1 MNRAYQIVVMAYLV
15 SLIVACIAY
24 FGSDWLGIEAE
35 AVWERLLI
43 ADIAATLVIFGFSFI
58 YNNSSFYDAYW
69 SVAPMA
75 IWIALCLVPEAYST
89 RLLLCGLVVMA
100 WGARLTYNW
109 SKTWDDL
116 SEEDWRYRRLQ
127 ENTGRAYWLVS
138 LLGIHLFPT
147 ILVFT
152 GCIGMI
158 RIAEQPDAPLNWL
171 DALALL
177 VGAFSIWVES
187 RADAA
192 LHAFRGNRTDRSQH
206 IEASV
211 WQWCRHP
218 NYLGEIGVWVSI
230 GCFGIASVQHLDAW
244 VLAGPAVMI
253 LLFTLISIPMIE
265 KKLIEDKPSYRDYQ
279 KRVPML
285 LPYGRLWG

>member
-1 MNRAYQIVVMAYLV
+1 
-15 SLIVACIAY
+15 
-24 FGSDWLGIEAE
+24 
-35 AVWERLLI
+35 
-43 ADIAATLVIFGFSFI
+43 
-58 YNNSSFYDAYW
+58 
-69 SVAPMA
+69 MA
-75 IWIALCLVPEAYST
+75 IWIVLCLTPDAYST

-100 WGARLTYNW
+100 WGARLTFNW

-127 ENTGRAYWLVS
+127 ANTGSAYWLVS

-147 ILVFT
+147 ILVFI

-158 RIAEQPDAPLNWL
+158 RVAEQPDAPLNWL

-177 VGAFSIWVES
+177 IGAFSIWIES
-187 RADAA
+187 RADTA
-192 LHAFRGNRTDRSQH
+192 LHAFRSHRTDRSQH

-211 WQWCRHP
+211 WRWCRHP

-230 GCFGIASVQHLDAW
+230 GCFGMASVQHLDIW
-244 VLAGPAVMI
+244 VLAGPVVMI
-253 LLFTLISIPMIE
+253 LLFTVISIPMIE
-265 KKLIEDKPSYRDYQ
+265 KKLIEDKPSYQDYQ

-285 LPYGRLWG
+285 LPYGCLWS

>member
-1 MNRAYQIVVMAYLV
+1 MAL
-15 SLIVACIAY
+15 
-24 FGSDWLGIEAE
+24 
-35 AVWERLLI
+35 
-43 ADIAATLVIFGFSFI
+43 
-58 YNNSSFYDAYW
+58 
-69 SVAPMA
+69 
-75 IWIALCLVPEAYST
+75 WIALCRVPDAYST

-127 ENTGRAYWLVS
+127 ENTGGAYWLVS

-147 ILVFT
+147 VLVFI

-158 RIAEQPDAPLNWL
+158 RIAEHPDAPLNWL

-177 VGAFSIWVES
+177 IGAFSIWVES
-187 RADAA
+187 RADTA
-192 LHAFRGNRTDRSQH
+192 LHTFRSHRTDRNQH

-211 WQWCRHP
+211 WRWCRHP

-230 GCFGIASVQHLDAW
+230 GCFGIASIQYLDIW
-244 VLAGPAVMI
+244 VLAGPVVMI

-265 KKLIEDKPSYRDYQ
+265 KKLIEDKPGYKDYQ

-285 LPYGRLWG
+285 LPYGLLWG

>member
-24 FGSDWLGIEAE
+24 FGSDWFGIEAE

-75 IWIALCLVPEAYST
+75 IWIALCLVPDAYST

-116 SEEDWRYRRLQ
+116 SEEDWRYKRLQ
-127 ENTGRAYWLVS
+127 ENTGAAYWLVS

-147 ILVFT
+147 ILVFI

-177 VGAFSIWVES
+177 IGAFSIWIES

-192 LHAFRGNRTDRSQH
+192 LHAFRRNRTDQSQH

-211 WQWCRHP
+211 WRWCRHP

-230 GCFGIASVQHLDAW
+230 GCFGMASVQHLDIW
-244 VLAGPAVMI
+244 VLAGPVVMI
-253 LLFTLISIPMIE
+253 LLFTVISIPMIE
-265 KKLIEDKPSYRDYQ
+265 KKLIEDKPSYQDYQ

-285 LPYGRLWG
+285 LPYGRLWS

>member
-1 MNRAYQIVVMAYLV
+1 
-15 SLIVACIAY
+15 
-24 FGSDWLGIEAE
+24 
-35 AVWERLLI
+35 
-43 ADIAATLVIFGFSFI
+43 
-58 YNNSSFYDAYW
+58 
-69 SVAPMA
+69 MA
-75 IWIALCLVPEAYST
+75 IWIALCLVPDAYST
-89 RLLLCGLVVMA
+89 RLLLCGLVVMV

-109 SKTWDDL
+109 SKTWDDI

-127 ENTGRAYWLVS
+127 ENTGGAYWLVS

-147 ILVFT
+147 ILVFI
-152 GCIGMI
+152 GCLGMI

-177 VGAFSIWVES
+177 IGAFSIWIES

-211 WQWCRHP
+211 WRWCRHP
-218 NYLGEIGVWVSI
+218 NYLGEIGVWVSV
-230 GCFGIASVQHLDAW
+230 GCFGIASVQQLDAW
-244 VLAGPAVMI
+244 VLAGPTVMI

-285 LPYGRLWG
+285 LPSGRLWG